1 MAVLFSPYVLVA
13 PSSGSTFRFAFLPS
27 FLRIYLSTL
36 HPSVRKS
43 KWLEFFFQEK
53 SVARCDCVYIITRGK
68 DRRSAVCGWWE
79 CSLTRAV
86 PRVRPTELPS
96 RKQDQRWH
104 LTWWASLIIQWGNKH
119 RSVDAEPTA
128 ASHSLELVICI
139 NYLSRCG
146 HKRPDRHNLK
156 KDIFV
161 FNIDFIYVYVWLCG
175 RKLHV
180 RQVP

>member
-43 KWLEFFFQEK
+43 KWLEFFFSRK
-53 SVARCDCVYIITRGK
+53 ICSSLRLCLH
-68 DRRSAVCGWWE
+68 RSAVCGWWE
-79 CSLTRAV
+79 CSLRRAV
-86 PRVRPTELPS
+86 SRVRPTELPS

-104 LTWWASLIIQWGNKH
+104 LTWWASLIIQWGSKH

-128 ASHSLELVICI
+128 TSHSLEPAICI

-146 HKRPDRHNLK
+146 HKKPDRHNLK
-156 KDIFV
+156 KDVFV